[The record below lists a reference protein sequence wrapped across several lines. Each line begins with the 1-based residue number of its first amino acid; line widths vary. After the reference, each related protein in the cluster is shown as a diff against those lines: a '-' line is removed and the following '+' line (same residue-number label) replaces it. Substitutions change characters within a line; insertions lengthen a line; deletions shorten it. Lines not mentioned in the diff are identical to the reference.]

1 MKAED
6 DREDYLLFGVSVSRL
21 VSKPVNGVSSY
32 TASGLEVAELVRSFA
47 VSWQASDGVCHR
59 NRVGEYLAVTCDM

>member
-32 TASGLEVAELVRSFA
+32 TARYHVRTR
-47 VSWQASDGVCHR
+47 HR
-59 NRVGEYLAVTCDM
+59 I